1 MTTYDISGNTVTIS
15 TEVENERYL
24 RNATDEYIKSVG
36 KEFDDWYSAQGS
48 CYAVVEGADDLYNGS
63 IEPLINKGI
72 DILNDQG
79 VYSLDEKSFYDKYVE
94 KSRSTVNSFEV
105 IYAMNK
111 EAEAVDLRK
120 EEEEMYRQARKAGR
134 GRVVGGGFGF
144 GGAIKGMAQAG
155 MMNAASGMAH
165 SAVNAVGNIGSG
177 IAASSDKAAI
187 FKKYREPLK
196 TAIIQDLHDIRNAI
210 RIAMQKEAGI
220 VCKYVTVSESDKA
233 KAIGNNYRLGRIP
246 TEKKKE
252 QIIEAL
258 ILNPYSI
265 EIYHSIWEDYG
276 DKNGELRKM
285 AAYFGVPLE
294 QQIAE
299 TAEQYGNDLFTRNCS
314 LYEEAFD
321 KKATAVQIE
330 KQIKATLDDLVQYC
344 NRQTISEDNISK
356 IAQCK
361 QLLEEVDI
369 EVRTVRR
376 VTYDTRELAENV
388 RKDFAAFYRTLQGK
402 DIFERGTYE
411 SIKAVNYSTE
421 EFKSILESVFGTEY
435 GLRTP
440 EKIYENI
447 DFIIRQSLNDEIIKG
462 GWIDIP
468 DRIGSFS
475 SKEPM
480 IYSVTGTLTEEL
492 VLALFD
498 RSSKGKSG
506 ILITNRFLRIYAK
519 GLFSKGIFSGENL
532 AYPIEQ
538 IEKVE
543 CRQND
548 TYVIS
553 IHGQSP
559 VTFPMKR
566 TDMAVDEQLAFADML
581 SELIRIIQNL
591 STESRQQLFR
601 IFKHTKICRC
611 GMLLLADERICP
623 SCKWMIKDNG
633 EFVETQICPKCNN
646 YVQISKNFC
655 SICGYRLDGKGDSP
669 NVPKS
674 EEMQSSADEQ
684 ERSEIRG
691 EMVTDI
697 VCPSCHSVVKA
708 GKKFCSQCGTKIQ

>member
-265 EIYHSIWEDYG
+265 EIYHSICLMY
-276 DKNGELRKM
+276 
-285 AAYFGVPLE
+285 
-294 QQIAE
+294 
-299 TAEQYGNDLFTRNCS
+299 
-314 LYEEAFD
+314 
-321 KKATAVQIE
+321 
-330 KQIKATLDDLVQYC
+330 
-344 NRQTISEDNISK
+344 QT
-356 IAQCK
+356 
-361 QLLEEVDI
+361 
-369 EVRTVRR
+369 
-376 VTYDTRELAENV
+376 
-388 RKDFAAFYRTLQGK
+388 
-402 DIFERGTYE
+402 
-411 SIKAVNYSTE
+411 
-421 EFKSILESVFGTEY
+421 
-435 GLRTP
+435 
-440 EKIYENI
+440 
-447 DFIIRQSLNDEIIKG
+447 FIQHKPS
-462 GWIDIP
+462 
-468 DRIGSFS
+468 GS
-475 SKEPM
+475 
-480 IYSVTGTLTEEL
+480 G
-492 VLALFD
+492 
-498 RSSKGKSG
+498 
-506 ILITNRFLRIYAK
+506 
-519 GLFSKGIFSGENL
+519 GLFF
-532 AYPIEQ
+532 
-538 IEKVE
+538 
-543 CRQND
+543 
-548 TYVIS
+548 
-553 IHGQSP
+553 
-559 VTFPMKR
+559 
-566 TDMAVDEQLAFADML
+566 
-581 SELIRIIQNL
+581 
-591 STESRQQLFR
+591 
-601 IFKHTKICRC
+601 
-611 GMLLLADERICP
+611 
-623 SCKWMIKDNG
+623 
-633 EFVETQICPKCNN
+633 CN
-646 YVQISKNFC
+646 
-655 SICGYRLDGKGDSP
+655 
-669 NVPKS
+669 
-674 EEMQSSADEQ
+674 A
-684 ERSEIRG
+684 
-691 EMVTDI
+691 
-697 VCPSCHSVVKA
+697 
-708 GKKFCSQCGTKIQ
+708 